1 MSDNKHF
8 AEGLSFSKPQR
19 RFRFTSSHFLCFN
32 YKFCPDCHF
41 FFVSSG
47 RTHRSNQVTA
57 PEYIFLI
64 SELAGER
71 RFASIV
77 AKRLESL
84 VNKISLTHFVFV
96 CFVLVFFLFFHIRLL
111 AWRPGF
117 CMERYTK
124 QKGPNVDYLYENCL
138 HSIAIKVCIVTQQ
151 QGTGCG
157 SAVPGSPF
165 CVCQPCSVNPPPE

>member
-19 RFRFTSSHFLCFN
+19 RFRFTSSHFFCFN

-96 CFVLVFFLFFHIRLL
+96 CFVFFLFFHIRLL

-124 QKGPNVDYLYENCL
+124 QKGPNVVDLYEVCTQL
-138 HSIAIKVCIVTQQ
+138 QSKCASWHSSKKLVVAGQFQEVL
-151 QGTGCG
+151 
-157 SAVPGSPF
+157 
-165 CVCQPCSVNPPPE
+165 SVFASRVR